1 MWTLAATGAS
11 VVVGAMLAARLAAEP
26 ATVAAPPATEK
37 DKKAAEVVP
46 ITKVEKAVVEQFEE
60 QKQIDY
66 PWGWIRWMITA
77 KENPGAEMTY
87 GIVYIKPYEMNPLH
101 MHPNCTEYLHV
112 LEGGCEH
119 LVGDQWVHLKAGDV
133 ARIPK
138 AVQHMAR
145 TRKEGMKAVIVYDSG
160 DRQFVQLGEGK
171 ED

>member
-1 MWTLAATGAS
+1 MYVLAATGAS
-11 VVVGAMLAARLAAEP
+11 LILAAVLTARLAAEP
-26 ATVAAPPATEK
+26 ATAAQPTAEK
-37 DKKAAEVVP
+37 EKGKEEVVA
-46 ITKVEKAVVEQFEE
+46 IQKVEKTEVEHFDDK
-60 QKQIDY
+60 KQIDY
-66 PWGWIRWMITA
+66 PWGWIRWMVTA
-77 KENPGAEMTY
+77 KQNPGAEMTY

-119 LVGDQWVHLKAGDV
+119 LVGDKWVTLKPGDV

-145 TRKEGMKAVIVYDSG
+145 TRGEGMKAVIVYDSG